1 MNAVTNIPRA
11 LFSRSS
17 ANKGLRA
24 LIEAGETK
32 TFPNK
37 TTIFAAGANAKH
49 LCIVLE
55 GSVSVLFPVTEDQ
68 VITHDYLFAGDFV
81 GETGFFKAEPERIYP
96 STIKTRRRTTVVLL
110 TYEQVKQVVQEHPE
124 VLLVISEQM
133 AVRQLKATQRLRE
146 NILLDIQGQIYQV
159 LCELAGHPDAVSHP
173 RGTQVSITRIEL
185 CTFIGCSREM
195 AGKAL
200 KALEQEG
207 QIILGNQK
215 NLVLVGVKLR

>member
-1 MNAVTNIPRA
+1 MNAVANIPRA
-11 LFSRSS
+11 LFSRFSS
-17 ANKGLRA
+17 NKGLRA

-32 TFPNK
+32 TFTNR

-55 GSVSVLFPVTEDQ
+55 GSVSVLYPAADDQ
-68 VITHDYLFAGDFV
+68 FITHDYLFAGDFV
-81 GETGFFKAEPERIYP
+81 GETGFFKSEQERVHH
-96 STIKTRRRTTVVLL
+96 STIKTRCRTTVVLL
-110 TYEQVKQVVQEHPE
+110 TYEQAQQVVQEHPE
-124 VLLVISEQM
+124 ALRAISEQM
-133 AVRQLKATQRLRE
+133 ANRLVKTTQRLRE
-146 NILLDIQGQIYQV
+146 NILLDVQGQIFQV
-159 LCELAGHPDAVSHP
+159 LRDLAGQPDAVSHP

-207 QIILGNQK
+207 QIIMGNQK
-215 NLVLVGVKLR
+215 NLVLVGVK

>member
-1 MNAVTNIPRA
+1 MNAVANIPRA
-11 LFSRSS
+11 LFSRFSS
-17 ANKGLRA
+17 NKGLRA

-32 TFPNK
+32 TFPNR

-55 GSVSVLFPVTEDQ
+55 GSVSVLYPAADDQ
-68 VITHDYLFAGDFV
+68 FITHDYLFAGDFV
-81 GETGFFKAEPERIYP
+81 GETGFFKSEQERVHH
-96 STIKTRRRTTVVLL
+96 STIKTRCRTTVVLL
-110 TYEQVKQVVQEHPE
+110 TYEQAQQVVQEHPE
-124 VLLVISEQM
+124 ALRAISEQM
-133 AVRQLKATQRLRE
+133 ANRLVKTTQRLRE
-146 NILLDIQGQIYQV
+146 NILLDVQGQIFQV
-159 LCELAGHPDAVSHP
+159 LRDLAGQPDAVSHP

-207 QIILGNQK
+207 QIIMGNQK
-215 NLVLVGVKLR
+215 NLVLVGVK